1 MPGFF
6 AMQMRF
12 NNFIFDLDGTLVDSF
27 RDIYSALNAATRDL
41 GLSVP
46 SEERIRDNMHLRL
59 DQLIDL
65 LYPDRDLN
73 RIMDRF
79 REYYDG
85 SGYRSTRLYPGVEET
100 LEHLHDSKCHL
111 FVTTNKRKIAAD
123 AILSRLKIDTFFD
136 TVLSSD
142 IAHPPLGKDD
152 LVRMILIDGS
162 LDPSVTVMI
171 GDAQGDADAALNN
184 CISFIYAA
192 YGYGKL
198 NEKRQMQP
206 TIVSVK
212 SFRDLM
218 KYGP

>member
-1 MPGFF
+1 
-6 AMQMRF
+6 MRI

-27 RDIYSALNAATRDL
+27 QDIYLAMTAATRDL
-41 GLSVP
+41 GLSIP
-46 SEERIRDNMHLRL
+46 SEETIRGNMHLRL

-73 RIMDRF
+73 RIMDKF
-79 REYYDG
+79 REHYDG
-85 SGYRSTRLYPGVEET
+85 SGYRNTRLYPGVKET
-100 LEHLHDSKCHL
+100 LHYLHSRNCQL

-152 LVRMILIDGS
+152 LVRRILIDGS
-162 LDPSVTVMI
+162 LDPSVTVMV
-171 GDAQGDADAALNN
+171 GDAQGDADAAFHN
-184 CISFIYAA
+184 CIFFIFAA

-198 NEKRQMQP
+198 DEEGSMQP
-206 TIVSVK
+206 IIASVEY
-212 SFRDLM
+212 FCDLM

>member
-1 MPGFF
+1 MR
-6 AMQMRF
+6 MRF

-111 FVTTNKRKIAAD
+111 FVTTNKRKVAAE
-123 AILSRLKIDTFFD
+123 AILSRLGIESFFD
-136 TVLSSD
+136 AILTSD
-142 IAHPPLGKDD
+142 ISHPPLGKDD
-152 LVRMILIDGS
+152 LVKRILIDGR
-162 LDPSVTVMI
+162 LDPSTTVMV
-171 GDAQGDADAALNN
+171 GDAQGDADAAFQN
-184 CISFIYAA
+184 CISFIFVA

-198 NEKRQMQP
+198 DKKGRVQTNIP
-206 TIVSVK
+206 TIE
-212 SFRDLM
+212 SFPDLM
-218 KYGP
+218 RYDH